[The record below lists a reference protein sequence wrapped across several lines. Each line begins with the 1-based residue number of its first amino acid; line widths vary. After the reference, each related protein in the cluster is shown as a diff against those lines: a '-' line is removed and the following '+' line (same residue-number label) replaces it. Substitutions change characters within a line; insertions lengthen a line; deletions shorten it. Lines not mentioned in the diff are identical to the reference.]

1 LKNFQKELNDLEVM
15 NKFQNQM
22 LNQEEEDE
30 DYEQDFDEEDE
41 NYYYYKK

>member
-1 LKNFQKELNDLEVM
+1 MKNFQKELNDLEVM